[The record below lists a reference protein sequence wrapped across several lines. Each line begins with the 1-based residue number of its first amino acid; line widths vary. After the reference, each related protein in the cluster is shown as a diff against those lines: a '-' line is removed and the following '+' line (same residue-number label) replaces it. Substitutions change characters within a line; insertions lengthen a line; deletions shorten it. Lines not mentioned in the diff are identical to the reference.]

1 MQQFNHHLL
10 CLARDAR
17 EFTQAGLA
25 QKMNIT
31 QGTQSK
37 YEAGLLLP
45 SDEVLKQLSEALQF
59 PVSFF
64 LQPEQPYG
72 FPPFHFR
79 KRKKLGTKA
88 LNRIIAEM
96 NICRMHVKR
105 LCVSYER
112 GEVGFIPEIDAD
124 QYQGFSKR
132 RSAIDNRI
140 PAIDDIAQHVR
151 EAWGVPAGPIENMV
165 ALIERNGGI
174 VVPCAFGTDLIDA
187 MSQRID
193 GMPVLFFVNKAA
205 PADRVRY
212 TLAHELGHMI
222 LHTLSLSDDDTME
235 DQADAFAGAFLL
247 PAEEVRPQ
255 LRRFDL
261 AHLANLKAYWK
272 VSMGALA
279 MRADRLN
286 LISAHQKKMF
296 WIQMGQLDYRKN
308 EPNEPAGEIPEA
320 MTRMLQF
327 HRNELG
333 YSETDIAALLHLNV
347 ADFRKL
353 YGEAVLLRRTITT
366 PRLRLVK

>member
-17 EFTQAGLA
+17 ELTQAGLA
-25 QKMNIT
+25 QKVKIT
-31 QGTQSK
+31 QGTLSK
-37 YEAGLLLP
+37 YETGLLSP
-45 SDEVLKQLSEALQF
+45 PEDVLQQISEALQF

-112 GEVGFIPEIDAD
+112 DELGFIPEIDPD
-124 QYQGFSKR
+124 QYQGFSK
-132 RSAIDNRI
+132 NG
-140 PAIDDIAQHVR
+140 PAIEDIAQHVR
-151 EAWGVPAGPIENMV
+151 EAWGVSRGPIENMV

-174 VVPCAFGTDLIDA
+174 VLPCAFGTDLIDA

-193 GMPVLFFVNKAA
+193 GMPVLFFVNKTA

-247 PAEEVRPQ
+247 PAEEFRPQ

-286 LISAHQKKMF
+286 LISAHQKKTF
-296 WIQMGQLDYRKN
+296 WIQMGKLDYRRN
-308 EPNEPAGEIPEA
+308 EPNEPAPEA
-320 MTRMLQF
+320 PEALSRMIRF
-327 HRNELG
+327 HRRDLG
-333 YSETDIAALLHLNV
+333 YSESDVATMLHLNT
-347 ADFRKL
+347 ADFQKL
-353 YGEAVLLRRTITT
+353 YGQIVLLRRTIES